1 MRLLLHRPP
10 THVQFLPRHDIRE
23 FRDVGAARDFLQ
35 PLLADPLNVAAARR
49 VLGASVH
56 ERDVLDQLAARVVA
70 EGLQV
75 VSCGESFFGSL
86 QGTFEASASSQSS
99 QTTPL
104 QDEEAAQAAQQ
115 NAPAAEEKHFIEI
128 ELKDEEGKPVAGEL
142 YFVELPD
149 GSSISGRTGSDGK
162 ARVDGVDP
170 GTAKVSFPDID
181 KKGY

>member
-10 THVQFLPRHDIRE
+10 THVQFLSRHDIRE

-49 VLGASVH
+49 VLGAAVQ

-75 VSCGESFFGSL
+75 VSCGDSYFGTL
-86 QGTFEASASSQSS
+86 LGTFEAAAPSPSP

-104 QDEEAAQAAQQ
+104 QDEEAAQTKQAT
-115 NAPAAEEKHFIEI
+115 APAADETHFIEI
-128 ELKDEEGKPVAGEL
+128 ELKDEDGKPVAGEL

-149 GSSISGRTGSDGK
+149 GSSVSGRTGSDGK
-162 ARVDGVDP
+162 ARVDGIDP
-170 GTAKVSFPDID
+170 GTAKISFPDLD
-181 KKGY
+181 QKGY

>member
-49 VLGASVH
+49 VLGAGVQ
-56 ERDVLDQLAARVVA
+56 ERDVLEQLAARVVA
-70 EGLQV
+70 DNLQI
-75 VSCGESFFGSL
+75 VSCGESYFGTVL
-86 QGTFEASASSQSS
+86 GTFEATAASESP

-104 QDEEAAQAAQQ
+104 QDEEAAQAQQ
-115 NAPAAEEKHFIEI
+115 ATAPAADETHFIEI
-128 ELKDEEGKPVAGEL
+128 ELKDENGNVVPGEL

-170 GTAKVSFPDID
+170 GTAKVSFPDLD

>member
-35 PLLADPLNVAAARR
+35 PLLADPMNVAAARR
-49 VLGASVH
+49 VLGATVQ

-75 VSCGESFFGSL
+75 VSCGESFFASL
-86 QGTFEASASSQSS
+86 QSTVTVSSTTS

-104 QDEEAAQAAQQ
+104 QDEEAAQAQQ
-115 NAPAAEEKHFIEI
+115 ESAPGAEEVHFIEI
-128 ELKDEEGKPVAGEL
+128 ELKDDEGNPVAGEL
-142 YFVELPD
+142 YYVDLPD

-170 GTAKVSFPDID
+170 GTAKISFPDVD